1 MKPLDYYRQKYCTSQ
16 EATGAILCDLDNKQR
31 ERPWR
36 AKKMLC
42 EALADIYEK
51 INPAKALRLREC
63 GRVLSFR
70 VYADGSKKLDSM
82 TSCHVRLCPLCN
94 WRRSLK
100 MWSNIRQIIDFVQQ
114 EKNYRYILLTLTV
127 RNCTAGGLN
136 ETVDNMMSAWNRFV
150 GYTEIKRAVNGW
162 YRCLEITH
170 NVNRESKDFNTY
182 HPHFHCLLCVNP
194 SYFTSRDYIS
204 VEKMSYLW
212 AKAARLDYVPVID
225 MRKVHPDSSGS
236 ISGALAEVCK
246 YTVKGSDYF
255 IMDDA
260 LLTLDTVRTLDYV
273 LANRRLVAYGG
284 NLKAV
289 RKLLQLGDEVD
300 GNLVDVGD
308 VCEKEGEDYYIE
320 TYYWYSG
327 YRQYV
332 SIDYE

>member
-1 MKPLDYYRQKYCTSQ
+1 MKPLDYYRQKYCNSQ
-16 EATGAILCDLDNKQR
+16 EAIGAELSDLDSRQR

-51 INPAKALRLREC
+51 INPAKAARLREC

-100 MWSNIRQIIDFVQQ
+100 MWSNIRSIIDYVQTDKDYQ
-114 EKNYRYILLTLTV
+114 YILLTLTV
-127 RNCTAGGLN
+127 KNCKSIDLN
-136 ETVDNMMSAWNRFV
+136 SVIDSLMSAWNRFV
-150 GYTEIKRAVNGW
+150 GYTEIKKAVKGW

-170 NVNRESKDFNTY
+170 NVNRQSKDFDTY

-225 MRKVHPDSSGS
+225 MRKVKPDSTGS

-246 YTVKGSDYF
+246 YTVKSVDYF
-255 IMDDA
+255 VMDDA
-260 LLTLDTVRTLDYV
+260 LLTIDSVRTLDYA

-284 NLKAV
+284 VLKSA
-289 RKLLQLGDEVD
+289 RQILKLEDDVD
-300 GNLVDVGD
+300 GNLVNADNLSGTD
-308 VCEKEGEDYYIE
+308 DNGDYYIE
-320 TYYWYSG
+320 TYYWYAG
-327 YRQYV
+327 YRQYI
-332 SIDYE
+332 SIEP